1 MIQKTSG
8 SHSIQ
13 KRETAAAVVGDI
25 FGAMIPSLG
34 VVLNSIKIRKLSTIV
49 DNMLTKFSGAIILID
64 AELAAERAMTLQN
77 RLALDIL
84 LAKDGGVCKMIGAR
98 HCCTYIPDNSVKIKT
113 MLANLTKESADLK
126 ELKEPGVRSSRTR
139 NEREDQG
146 DCSKETIQTKK
157 KRTMSRAKGKAVQ
170 DDEDVQ
176 NLKAQEQGHNR
187 EHEDQNKEAKVIAT
201 TAGQKEPWKG
211 EPEPSGPGRIVPG
224 GPVVEVGPRQG

>member
-1 MIQKTSG
+1 MIEKTSG
-8 SHSIQ
+8 SHRIQ

-126 ELKEPGVRSSRTR
+126 ELKEPGVR
-139 NEREDQG
+139 E
-146 DCSKETIQTKK
+146 KETSNDSCPRDCNFDLIPLHEVIVLPCRREAIAPFTPAPL
-157 KRTMSRAKGKAVQ
+157 SRPMPI
-170 DDEDVQ
+170 E
-176 NLKAQEQGHNR
+176 
-187 EHEDQNKEAKVIAT
+187 T
-201 TAGQKEPWKG
+201 
-211 EPEPSGPGRIVPG
+211 VPMMT
-224 GPVVEVGPRQG
+224 EERYL